1 MNRILQVR
9 LQRAD
14 SRPLYCVLGV
24 SQFYTNH
31 CIPVGKSGGK
41 NELTGMGEAALLEGG
56 EVNRKQGDTMMTVP
70 AEAT

>member
-14 SRPLYCVLGV
+14 SRPLGSVLGV

-41 NELTGMGEAALLEGG
+41 NELMGMGEAALLEGG
-56 EVNRKQGDTMMTVP
+56 
-70 AEAT
+70 